1 MEKVENKISAKQ
13 LEKLQGFVN
22 ALNNGVMQLGVIE
35 KQKHELLH
43 QIAQVEGELKGFQKE
58 LEDQYGKIS
67 INVKDGSYTEI
78 VEDEADTQN

>member
-1 MEKVENKISAKQ
+1 MEKVENKITVEQ
-13 LEKLQGFVN
+13 LEKLNAFVN
-22 ALNNGVMQLGVIE
+22 AMNNGVMQLGAIE

-58 LEDQYGKIS
+58 LEEQYGKIS
-67 INVKDGSYTEI
+67 INTKDGSYTEI

>member
-1 MEKVENKISAKQ
+1 MEKVENKITAEQ
-13 LEKLQGFVN
+13 LEKLNGFVG

-43 QIAQVEGELKGFQKE
+43 QVAQVDGELKGFQKG

-67 INVKDGSYTEI
+67 INIQDGSYTEI

>member
-1 MEKVENKISAKQ
+1 MEKVENKITEEQLAK
-13 LEKLQGFVN
+13 
-22 ALNNGVMQLGVIE
+22 LNGLNSMLSNGIMQLGSVE

-43 QIAQVEGELKGFQKE
+43 QIAQVENDFRAFQKE
-58 LEDQYGKIS
+58 LEGEYGKIS

>member
-1 MEKVENKISAKQ
+1 MEKVENKITAEQ
-13 LEKLQGFVN
+13 LEKLSAFVN
-22 ALNNGVMQLGVIE
+22 AMNNGVMQLGAIE

-58 LEDQYGKIS
+58 LEEQYGKIS
-67 INVKDGSYTEI
+67 INTKDGSYTEI

>member
-1 MEKVENKISAKQ
+1 MEKVENKITEKQ
-13 LEKLQGFVN
+13 LEKLNAFVN
-22 ALNNGVMQLGVIE
+22 AMNNGVMQLGAIE

-58 LEDQYGKIS
+58 LEEQYGKIS
-67 INVKDGSYTEI
+67 INTKDGSYTEI

>member
-1 MEKVENKISAKQ
+1 MEKVENKITAEQ
-13 LEKLQGFVN
+13 LEKLNSFVN

-43 QIAQVEGELKGFQKE
+43 QVAQVDGELKGFQKE
-58 LEDQYGKIS
+58 LEDEYGKIS
-67 INVKDGSYTEI
+67 INTKDGSYTEI

>member
-1 MEKVENKISAKQ
+1 MEKVENKITAEQ
-13 LEKLQGFVN
+13 LEKLNSFVG
-22 ALNNGVMQLGVIE
+22 AINNGVMQLGVIE

-43 QIAQVEGELKGFQKE
+43 QVAQVDGELKGFQKE

-67 INVKDGSYTEI
+67 INIQDGSYTEI

>member
-1 MEKVENKISAKQ
+1 MEKVENKITAEQ
-13 LEKLQGFVN
+13 LEKLNGFVS

-43 QIAQVEGELKGFQKE
+43 QVAQVDGELKGFQKE
-58 LEDQYGKIS
+58 LEDEYGKIS
-67 INVKDGSYTEI
+67 INIQDGSYTEI

>member
-1 MEKVENKISAKQ
+1 MEKVENKISTEQ
-13 LEKLQGFVN
+13 LEKLQNFVN
-22 ALNNGVMQLGVIE
+22 ALNNGVMLLGTIE

-43 QIAQVEGELKGFQKE
+43 QVAQVEGELKGFQKE